1 MGIADTPTVFEFLAK
16 DSPSLSPPTSSAL
29 PFEGYNVRGIL
40 RQNNFSDVPNG
51 KQGLTNLLS
60 NAFGVNYIYDDISV
74 VNGIK
79 DTEFVRT
86 RDYPRLYGNKDTS
99 ENNIVDRDIDKIRNS
114 LGLDPVAI
122 PLQTIA
128 NKISGIT
135 DYIGSPSNSNQGGD
149 GLIGE
154 YYSFSDVYGDKD
166 EIFSTGGGTYVVGQE
181 QSDSNT
187 YASPN
192 NYVEPEADETFFA
205 YDGSDLVGVDPIEIT
220 QDWFN
225 GFFNFGSVGLHP
237 NGGVGGIVKY
247 HGYFNPGESVYAKK
261 GTDSNGQR
269 HTPFLYIVQ
278 DSRGAAHNINT
289 NLPQTTVP
297 VVWKLWEL
305 DANGD
310 RLSAV
315 PTSVGRFA
323 PLTGDSPKT
332 SVYNFT
338 NTVTG
343 VPINDKLDSPDSG
356 GNDVGGKFGK
366 VIKLG
371 HRVDD
376 SPDAASRV
384 RVPFKLRTFYETE
397 IYFILSPRVI
407 RELDTSV
414 NIDSA
419 ERTVFLAGH
428 DPINAGLLTLSRD
441 YFWSQNPLK
450 SSKKGSYPT
459 FIKNSIPIHGSSFD
473 ASPKSHVDTFGSPS
487 NGGAN
492 YRSLRSSSR
501 VRVTYKPPHK
511 WSQIDRGTENT
522 SQFKDQVDTGTVF
535 QDTTRTT
542 FSAGDGDRYE
552 QGNLIIDDS
561 SPNGAAVG
569 VLAPHTYLKSK
580 ENGLHNLLSKTSVRT
595 KSLSTSID
603 LTPGRTKLRY
613 IEHRGLKGFGQGSLR
628 FINGFGINDTDS
640 VYLSPTF
647 YHGESPDFNDIII
660 FEDYDNSPFVKV
672 FDTDG
677 GSPGKKRLMI
687 NTLSKSNTQF
697 NGIIP
702 SNSPNGSPYDKR
714 HLKSD
719 FPVGEKYF
727 VYSFRGIQD
736 KSLNSFCS
744 IAETTESVI
753 QAITRREAAT
763 GSSSPVIEK
772 ASLVSF
778 DGDLITEA
786 NNTPLGGGILGLTA
800 DYNASDIPG
809 TTKSV
814 IVRKALDGRLPPTL
828 TLSSFAGTHSDT
840 PDGSYV
846 LNQYGSSPSTALE
859 HQFVSIAGSSIG
871 DHYYEKIGNPSMRV
885 QFDKSTSKWFVAGKI
900 DGVSTITIRARKS
913 ATSKYAL
920 PANGAFSEFVA
931 PTTGGSISSIGTTLA
946 TNLDDTPN
954 TYTLVLNSPA
964 TAAQHNSGAGNGVYP
979 VHSLVQTLKRGFGI
993 TITNSP
999 STANTQYLC
1008 FPPTDTAPP
1017 FRATDSG
1024 LRTLPDNTTNGSLT
1038 RLINIYASPTAG
1050 KNAND
1055 IITSIKTGQII
1066 LRGNYNNCPVKNRPE
1081 DSPGGVVT
1089 LDTSTG
1095 TDSFTRKIKFTFRN
1109 KSNVDQTFSILATT
1123 DSAK

>member
-1 MGIADTPTVFEFLAK
+1 MGIADTPTVYEFLAK
-16 DSPSLSPPTSSAL
+16 DSPSLSPPTASAL

-40 RQNNFSDVPNG
+40 RDNNFSDVPDG

-60 NAFGVNYIYDDISV
+60 NAFGVNYIYDDVAV
-74 VNGIK
+74 VNGIN
-79 DTEFVRT
+79 DTEFIRT
-86 RDYPRLYGNKDTS
+86 RDYPRLYGNKSTS
-99 ENNIVDRDIDKIRNS
+99 ENNIVVRDIDKIRNS
-114 LGLDPVAI
+114 LGVDATAI

-166 EIFSTGGGTYVVGQE
+166 EIFSTGGGTYVVGQA

-192 NYVEPEADETFFA
+192 SYVEPEADESFFG
-205 YDGSDLVGVDPIEIT
+205 YDGSDLASVDPIEKT

-225 GFFNFGSVGLHP
+225 GFFNFGSAGLHP
-237 NGGVGGIVKY
+237 SGGIGGIVKY
-247 HGYFNPGESVYAKK
+247 HGYFNPGESVYVKK
-261 GTDSNGQR
+261 GTDSNGTR

-278 DSRGAAHNINT
+278 DSRDAAHNNNT
-289 NLPQTTVP
+289 ELPQTTVP
-297 VVWKLWEL
+297 TIWRLWEL
-305 DANGD
+305 DTNGD
-310 RLSAV
+310 RLSDV

-332 SVYNFT
+332 SVYSFT

-343 VPINDKLDSPDSG
+343 IPINDKLDSPDSG
-356 GNDVGGKFGK
+356 STDVSSKFGK
-366 VIKLG
+366 VVKLG
-371 HRVDD
+371 HKIDGPRDC
-376 SPDAASRV
+376 PSRV
-384 RVPFKLRTFYETE
+384 TVPFKIRTFYETE

-407 RELDTSV
+407 REIEASDNFSST
-414 NIDSA
+414 DK
-419 ERTVFLAGH
+419 TVFLAGH
-428 DPINAGLLTLSRD
+428 DSINGGLLTLPRD

-473 ASPKSHVDTFGSPS
+473 ASPKSHVDTFGESS

-501 VRVTYKPPHK
+501 VRITYKPPHK
-511 WSQIDRGTENT
+511 WSQIDKGTEVTNH
-522 SQFKDQVDTGTVF
+522 FKDQVDSGTVF
-535 QDTTRTT
+535 HDTTRTS
-542 FSAGDGDRYE
+542 FSAGDGDTYE

-561 SPNGAAVG
+561 SPNSG
-569 VLAPHTYLKSK
+569 VLAPLTYLKSK
-580 ENGLHNLLSKTSVRT
+580 ENALHNSLSKTSVRT

-603 LTPGRTKLRY
+603 SIRGRTRFRY
-613 IEHRGLKGFGQGSLR
+613 IDHKGLKGYGQGSLK
-628 FINGFGINDTDS
+628 FINGFGINDVDS

-660 FEDYDNSPFVKV
+660 FEDYNNSPFIKV

-677 GSPGKKRLMI
+677 GSPSKSRLMI
-687 NTLSKSNTQF
+687 NTLSKSNTIF
-697 NGIIP
+697 NNVIP
-702 SNSPNGSPYDKR
+702 FNSPLGTRYDTY
-714 HLKSD
+714 HLTK
-719 FPVGEKYF
+719 PAGEKYF

-744 IAETTESVI
+744 VAETTESVI

-763 GSSSPVIEK
+763 GISSPVIEK
-772 ASLVSF
+772 DTLVSF

-800 DYNASDIPG
+800 DYNSADIPG

-814 IVRKALDGRLPPTL
+814 IIRKALDGRLPPTL
-828 TLSSFAGTHSDT
+828 TLSSFAGTNSNT
-840 PDGSYV
+840 PSGSYV

-885 QFDKSTSKWFVAGKI
+885 QFDKSTSKWIVAGKL
-900 DGVSTITIRARKS
+900 DGVSTITIRARK
-913 ATSKYAL
+913 TGGSKYQL
-920 PANGAFSEFVA
+920 PSNGAFSEFVA
-931 PTTGGSISSIGTTLA
+931 PTTGGSITSIGTTLA
-946 TNLDDTPN
+946 STTVDDTPN
-954 TYTLVLNSPA
+954 SYTLILNSPA
-964 TAAQHNSGAGNGVYP
+964 TLAQSNAGAGNGVYP
-979 VHSLVQTLKRGFGI
+979 LHTLVQTLKRGFGI

-999 STANTQYLC
+999 STADKQYLC

-1017 FRATDSG
+1017 FRATNSG
-1024 LRTLPDNTTNGSLT
+1024 LRTLPDNVTNGSLT
-1038 RLINIYASPTAG
+1038 RLINIYASPTATTG
-1050 KNAND
+1050 HANNTPL
-1055 IITSIKTGQII
+1055 TSIKTGQII
-1066 LRGNYNNCPVKNRPE
+1066 LRGGYFDSPGNNS
-1081 DSPGGVVT
+1081 SPGGVVT
-1089 LDTSTG
+1089 LDTSSG
-1095 TDSFTRKIKFTFRN
+1095 TDNFTRKIKFTFKN

-1123 DSAK
+1123 DSTA